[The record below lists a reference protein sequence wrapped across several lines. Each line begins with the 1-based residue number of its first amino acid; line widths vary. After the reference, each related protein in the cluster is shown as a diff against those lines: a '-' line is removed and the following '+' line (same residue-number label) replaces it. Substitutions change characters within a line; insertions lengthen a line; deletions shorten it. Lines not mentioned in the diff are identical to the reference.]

1 MIILKG
7 STRSTAIS
15 SESSDT
21 TIQPWKEQPAPKLFS
36 SSKEKIIVVKKKK
49 KAFQL
54 SKFPSVM
61 LNAQD
66 KPAWVRTVEQP
77 IKQRKILTSS
87 SKHRELSSV
96 SLLSSASSPSL
107 LISTGALNP
116 DIIYV
121 DGTPY
126 MKLNSSN
133 SKKGS
138 VQSSATN
145 IIFEP
150 EILSIP
156 KLEAVLPE
164 LPVCITIENKGSS
177 K

>member
-15 SESSDT
+15 SELSYT

-36 SSKEKIIVVKKKK
+36 SSKEKIVVVKKKK
-49 KAFQL
+49 KAFLL

-66 KPAWVRTVEQP
+66 KPAWVRAVEQP
-77 IKQRKILTSS
+77 AKQRKLLPSNS
-87 SKHRELSSV
+87 NHRDLSL
-96 SLLSSASSPSL
+96 SLSLSASSPSL
-107 LISTGALNP
+107 LTTTGALNP

-133 SKKGS
+133 NKKGS
-138 VQSSATN
+138 VQSSAN
-145 IIFEP
+145 DISLEP
-150 EILSIP
+150 EILSSP
-156 KLEAVLPE
+156 KFEVASSPGHLD
-164 LPVCITIENKGSS
+164 NKGDST
-177 K
+177 

>member
-7 STRSTAIS
+7 STRSTVIS
-15 SESSDT
+15 SELNDT

-36 SSKEKIIVVKKKK
+36 SSKEKIVVVKRKK
-49 KAFQL
+49 KAFLL

-77 IKQRKILTSS
+77 AKPRKLLASS
-87 SKHRELSSV
+87 SKHRDLSS
-96 SLLSSASSPSL
+96 SLSLSASSPSL
-107 LISTGALNP
+107 LTTTGALNP

-138 VQSSATN
+138 VQISGNN
-145 IIFEP
+145 ITLEP
-150 EILSIP
+150 GILSSP
-156 KLEAVLPE
+156 KFEVASSPE
-164 LPVCITIENKGSS
+164 HLENKGGS